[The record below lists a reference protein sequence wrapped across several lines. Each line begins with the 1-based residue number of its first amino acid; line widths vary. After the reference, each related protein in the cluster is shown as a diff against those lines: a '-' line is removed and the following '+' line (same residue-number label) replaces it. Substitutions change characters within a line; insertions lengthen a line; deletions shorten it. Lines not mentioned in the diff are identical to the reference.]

1 MEKSKNSVWLGAV
14 AVVMA
19 ATFWAQGAAAD
30 QILLKNGDRLTGT
43 VIKAEK
49 GILTLKT
56 AYAEKLEI
64 QADAVQSISTEQ
76 PVEVRLQGGE
86 MLSGPLH
93 SDAGELQVLAGP
105 ERGVTTIAWP
115 QVASINVP
123 PPPASI
129 WNGSLFLGAYKQS
142 GNSDRTSASFG
153 GEATRRSAS
162 DRFSLSLLYNYAK
175 EDDQLSARDTYGAI
189 KYDYFFT
196 RKFYGYLGVE
206 MLKDRFKDLNLRTI
220 VGPGVGYQLWDDPI
234 KSLALEAGLAYF
246 SEDRISAADDQWLT
260 ARLGAR
266 FRYKLSEQVTFSD
279 NLTIYPNLEAGG
291 EFTARNEAAL
301 VTTIAGPWSLRLAN
315 VLEHDSNPAAGIK
328 KNDSKSS
335 VNLQYSF

>member
-1 MEKSKNSVWLGAV
+1 MGKVKISTWLRALAV
-14 AVVMA
+14 LLA
-19 ATFWAQGAAAD
+19 ALFFAQGAAAD

-43 VIKAEK
+43 VVKAEK

-64 QADAVQSISTEQ
+64 QADAVQSITTEQ
-76 PVEVRLQGGE
+76 PVDVRLQGGE
-86 MLSGPLH
+86 MVSGPLKGT
-93 SDAGELQVLAGP
+93 AGELQVLAGP
-105 ERGVTTIAWP
+105 ERGATTIAWP

-123 PPPASI
+123 PPPPSI
-129 WNGSLFLGAYKQS
+129 WNGNMFLGAYKQS
-142 GNSDRTSASFG
+142 GNSDRTSASLG
-153 GEATRRSAS
+153 GEATRRSAR
-162 DRFSLSLLYNYAK
+162 DRFSLGLLYNYAK
-175 EDDQLSARDTYGAI
+175 EDNQLSARDTYGAI

-196 RKFYGYLGVE
+196 QKFYGYLGVE
-206 MLKDRFKDLNLRTI
+206 LLKDRFKDLNLRTI
-220 VGPGVGYQLWDDPI
+220 VGPGVGYQLWDEPI

-246 SEDRISAADDQWLT
+246 SEDRITAADDQWLT

-266 FRYKLSEQVTFSD
+266 FRYKLSEQVTFTD

-291 EFTARNEAAL
+291 QFTARNEAAL

-315 VLEHDSNPAAGIK
+315 ILEHDSDPAAGIK

>member
-1 MEKSKNSVWLGAV
+1 MAKWSVFVKVGTVVTFV
-14 AVVMA
+14 AA
-19 ATFWAQGAAAD
+19 LWAQGAAAD
-30 QILLKNGDRLTGT
+30 QILMKNGDRLTGT
-43 VIKAEK
+43 VVKAEK
-49 GILTLKT
+49 GVLTLKT

-64 QADAVQSISTEQ
+64 QADAMQSISTDQ

-86 MLSGPLH
+86 ILSGPLKGG
-93 SDAGELQVLAGP
+93 AGDLQVLAGP
-105 ERGVTTIAWP
+105 ERGETTITWP

-123 PPPASI
+123 PPPPSV
-129 WNGSLFLGAYKQS
+129 WNGNMFFGAYKQS
-142 GNSDRTSASFG
+142 GNSDRTSASLG
-153 GEATRRSAS
+153 GEATRRSAR

-196 RKFYGYLGVE
+196 QKFYGYLAVE
-206 MLKDRFKDLNLRTI
+206 LLKDRFKDLNLRTI

-291 EFTARNEAAL
+291 EFTARNEAAM

-315 VLEHDSNPAAGIK
+315 VLEHDSDPAAGIK

-335 VNLQYSF
+335 VSLQYVF

>member
-1 MEKSKNSVWLGAV
+1 MDRWQILSRVGMV
-14 AVVMA
+14 AIVFVATLWVPA
-19 ATFWAQGAAAD
+19 ALAD

-43 VIKAEK
+43 VVKAEQ
-49 GILTLKT
+49 GVLTLKT

-64 QADAVQSISTEQ
+64 QADAVQSISTDQ

-86 MLSGPLH
+86 MLSGPLQT
-93 SDAGELQVLAGP
+93 SAGELQVLPGA
-105 ERGVTTIAWP
+105 ERGATTIAWA

-123 PPPASI
+123 PAPPSV
-129 WNGSLFLGAYKQS
+129 WSGNLFLGAYRQS
-142 GNSDRTSASFG
+142 GNSDRTSASLG
-153 GEATRRSAS
+153 GEATRRSAR

-175 EDDQLSARDTYGAI
+175 EDHQLSARDTYGAI

-196 RKFYGYLGVE
+196 QKFYGYLGVE
-206 MLKDRFKDLNLRTI
+206 LLKDRFKDLNLRTI
-220 VGPGVGYQLWDDPI
+220 VGPGVGYQLWDDPV
-234 KSLALEAGLAYF
+234 KSLAFEAGLAYF
-246 SEDRISAADDQWLT
+246 SEDRITAADDQWLT

-266 FRYKLSEQVTFSD
+266 LRYKLSEQVTFSD

-301 VTTIAGPWSLRLAN
+301 VTTLAGPWSLRLAN
-315 VLEHDSNPAAGIK
+315 VLEHDSDPAAGIK